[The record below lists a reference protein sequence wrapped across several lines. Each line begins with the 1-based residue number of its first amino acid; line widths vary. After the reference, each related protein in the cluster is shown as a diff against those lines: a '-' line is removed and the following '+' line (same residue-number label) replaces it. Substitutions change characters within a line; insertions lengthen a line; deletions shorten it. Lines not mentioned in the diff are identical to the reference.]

1 MPDDI
6 ADAVFVELFSDN
18 CNSKFIDSN
27 FKLASGADKS
37 ALLASPGIDLNSL
50 KIGSD
55 GFLVLCTTA
64 AFHVFR
70 GDKCDHYVDALDRDI
85 GNKATAIVRFDGGDT
100 NEIHDI
106 YGE

>member
-18 CNSKFIDSN
+18 CNSKFLDSS

-55 GFLVLCTTA
+55 GFLVLCNDA
-64 AFHVFR
+64 AKEQF
-70 GDKCDHYVDALDRDI
+70 GEKCDHIVDALDRDI
-85 GNKATAIVRFDGGDT
+85 ANKATAIVRFDGGDT